1 MDNTIYK
8 NRRNSL
14 KESLPENSVL
24 LIPGADMQ
32 YRNADSAYAF
42 RQDSNFYY
50 FSGFCEP
57 TSLIAIVNNKDGI
70 STIIF
75 VPPKDKL
82 REIWDGYRAGPIGA
96 VDDFLFDKAY
106 DNTQIDTVMPDIL
119 NGSNQVLYAIGK
131 KSGFDQK
138 VIDWTTRAGSKDR
151 HSKSINI
158 IDASSLLGNARLI
171 KDDHEISLMR
181 KACDISAEAHI
192 EAMKS
197 VKSIDSEQH
206 IESLYCNE
214 FSKRGGRFQAYTPI
228 VAGGENACTLHY
240 VENNQNLKKSDLL
253 LVDAGCEYEMYASDI
268 TRTFPVSGKFSD
280 EQLKIYE
287 IVLEAMNAAIDQV
300 KPGND
305 IMQPQEIS
313 ERVIT
318 EGLIRIGLLEG
329 DPEELHKSGAFKE
342 FYMHKIGHW
351 LGLDVHDAGD
361 YMEGDEYMKFK
372 PGMITTIEPG
382 IYISPSKTIPK
393 EFWGI
398 GIRIED
404 DVAVGEKNP
413 QILSINT
420 PKRSV
425 YAHIQFSHFL

>member
-8 NRRNSL
+8 NRRNNL
-14 KESLPENSVL
+14 EKSLPENSVL

-42 RQDSNFYY
+42 RQDSSFYY
-50 FSGFCEP
+50 FSGFSEP
-57 TSLIAIVNNKDGI
+57 DSLIAIVNNKEGI
-70 STIIF
+70 SSIVF
-75 VPPKDKL
+75 VQPKDKL
-82 REIWDGYRAGPIGA
+82 KEIWDGNRAGPIGA
-96 VDDFLFDKAY
+96 VDEFLFDKAY
-106 DNTQIDTVMPDIL
+106 DNTQIDTMMPDIL
-119 NGSNQVLYAIGK
+119 SGSSQVLYAIGK

-138 VIDWTTRAGSKDR
+138 VIDWSTNASSKDR

-158 IDASSLLGNARLI
+158 IDASSLIGNARLI
-171 KDDHEISLMR
+171 KDEHEINLIR
-181 KACDISAEAHI
+181 KACNISAEAHI
-192 EAMKS
+192 EAMKN
-197 VKSIDSEQH
+197 VKDVSSEQD
-206 IESLYCNE
+206 IEGLYINE

-240 VENNQNLKKSDLL
+240 VENNQKLKKSDLL

-268 TRTFPVSGKFSD
+268 TRTFPINGKFSE

-287 IVLEAMNAAIDQV
+287 IVLEAMNAAIDNV

-305 IMQPQEIS
+305 IMKPQEIS
-313 ERVIT
+313 EKVIT
-318 EGLIRIGLLEG
+318 KGLVSLGLLDG
-329 DPEELHKSGAFKE
+329 DPDELHKKGAFKD

-361 YMEGDEYMKFK
+361 YMEGENYMKFK

-382 IYISPSKTIPK
+382 IYISSSLDVDDKWK
-393 EFWGI
+393 GI

-404 DVAVGEKNP
+404 DILVTKNGNENLTKKVP
-413 QILSINT
+413 SDPAEIESLMS
-420 PKRSV
+420 
-425 YAHIQFSHFL
+425 

>member
-42 RQDSNFYY
+42 RQESNFYY

-138 VIDWTTRAGSKDR
+138 VIDWTTQAGSKDR

-382 IYISPSKTIPK
+382 IYISSSMDVDDKWK
-393 EFWGI
+393 GI
-398 GIRIED
+398 GVRIED
-404 DVAVGEKNP
+404 D
-413 QILSINT
+413 ILVTKDGNENLTSKVPSDPSEIE
-420 PKRSV
+420 SLM
-425 YAHIQFSHFL
+425 S